1 MAGLAGTVATM
12 RTYRSITSLAVRM
25 AALTIW
31 ITFKCCAEIVIYVNH
46 RRMRAFF

>member
-1 MAGLAGTVATM
+1 MVGNAGTVAM
-12 RTYRSITSLAVRM
+12 MKTYKWITSLAVRM

-31 ITFKCCAEIVIYVNH
+31 ITYKCCAGIVIYANH